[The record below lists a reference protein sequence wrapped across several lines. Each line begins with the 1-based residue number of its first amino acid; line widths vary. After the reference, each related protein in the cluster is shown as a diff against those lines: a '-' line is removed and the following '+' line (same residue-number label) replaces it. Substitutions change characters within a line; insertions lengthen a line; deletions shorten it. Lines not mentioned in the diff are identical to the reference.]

1 MAASSEAKMCCW
13 FRYSVIR
20 LDWPNCHSVGFFG
33 FSLSFDT
40 TGMVGKTTNLNYF
53 VGGMGKAFL
62 RGIDVETIL
71 SGSTIPETVFIMLQ
85 LTFVII
91 TPPLITEVFRN
102 R

>member
-13 FRYSVIR
+13 FRCRVIR
-20 LDWPNCHSVGFFG
+20 LDWPNYHSVEFFG
-33 FSLSFDT
+33 YSLSFAT
-40 TGMVGKTTNLNYF
+40 TGMVEKATNLNYF

-71 SGSTIPETVFIMLQ
+71 SGNTIPETVFIVFQ

-102 R
+102 G